1 MTVTVRFAPS
11 PTGYIHIGN
20 TRTAL
25 SNWLFAQ
32 KNGGKFILRYDDTDV
47 ERSGK
52 NTRRQSQS
60 ILTGSVSNLIAS
72 NISRSVLMFMAR
84 Q

>member
-47 ERSGK
+47 ERSRK

-60 ILTGSVSNLIAS
+60 TLTGSVLNPIAS

-84 Q
+84 R